1 MEEGTWIDSITN
13 PRVLGPSTN
22 QETTMKP
29 KFMTMFGFLI
39 LLCTALGSSANAQCV
54 FSFNRGGASSTMMKR
69 IAPRT
74 EAAHKGA
81 IAENRIDSTTAGDNQ
96 TITGLWDLQFISDN
110 QVVDEGFDQYHSDG
124 TEILN
129 DTPPPA
135 AGNVCLGVWAKTG
148 TLSLKLK
155 HPSWIYD
162 PTNTFVIGTATI
174 LEQITLDPSGDSFAG
189 TFTVQLRDLSGNS
202 LGPDLTGQLQAS
214 RITPD

>member
-1 MEEGTWIDSITN
+1 
-13 PRVLGPSTN
+13 
-22 QETTMKP
+22 
-29 KFMTMFGFLI
+29 
-39 LLCTALGSSANAQCV
+39 
-54 FSFNRGGASSTMMKR
+54 MMKR
-69 IAPRT
+69 IAAT
-74 EAAHKGA
+74 SKAAAEVRGDAAVALDVKG
-81 IAENRIDSTTAGDNQ
+81 
-96 TITGLWDLQFISDN
+96 ITGLWDLQFISDN

-148 TLSLKLK
+148 GRTLKLR

-162 PTNTFVIGTATI
+162 PTNTTVIGTATI
-174 LEQITLDPSGDSFAG
+174 LEQITLDNDGNSFTG

-202 LGPDLTGQLQAS
+202 LGPDLTGQLEAT

>member
-1 MEEGTWIDSITN
+1 M
-13 PRVLGPSTN
+13 
-22 QETTMKP
+22 TMKRTLR
-29 KFMTMFGFLI
+29 MTSLAFSLA
-39 LLCTALGSSANAQCV
+39 LCWAFGSSATAQCV
-54 FSFNRGGASSTMMKR
+54 FSFKRGGAALASARKASSELAKR
-69 IAPRT
+69 DDGTLA
-74 EAAHKGA
+74 EA
-81 IAENRIDSTTAGDNQ
+81 Q
-96 TITGLWDLQFISDN
+96 TNSDIGSITGLWDLKFIADG

-148 TLSLKLK
+148 ARTLKLK

-174 LEQITLDPSGDSFAG
+174 LENITIDHSGDTFAG
-189 TFTVQLRDLSGNS
+189 TFTIQLRDLDGNS
-202 LGPDLTGQLQAS
+202 LGPDLTGDLQAE